1 MPLKPRRDENG
12 VVIPHDDPDIL
23 PEHGIIRRV
32 SEELLVNDEKLGG
45 RRISTFAFNPSSGV
59 NGGLS
64 VDLQN
69 EIEEAGLDAKAYV
82 TTPQWVGSVR
92 IEAQLLR
99 DEGFIIGS
107 DPIES
112 NPYHGEVW
120 GLFTKGKRRR
130 LLAMCEWFVQIE
142 GVAIDK

>member
-1 MPLKPRRDENG
+1 MPLKPQRDENG
-12 VVIPHDDPDIL
+12 VVIPHDHPGIL

-32 SEELLVNDEKLGG
+32 SEELLVNDEKLAG
-45 RRISTFAFNPSSGV
+45 RRISTMAFKPSSGD

-69 EIEEAGLDAKAYV
+69 EIEKAGLDAKAYV
-82 TTPQWVGSVR
+82 TTPQWMGSVR
-92 IEAQLLR
+92 IEAGQLR
-99 DEGFIIGS
+99 DEGFIVGS

-120 GLFTKGKRRR
+120 GNFTRPKKRR
-130 LLAMCEWFVQIE
+130 LLAICEWFVRIDD
-142 GVAIDK
+142 VAIDK

>member
-1 MPLKPRRDENG
+1 MPLKPPRDENG

-32 SEELLVNDEKLGG
+32 SAELLVNDEKLGG

-69 EIEEAGLDAKAYV
+69 EIEKAGLDARAYV

-92 IEAQLLR
+92 IEARLLH

-130 LLAMCEWFVQIE
+130 LLAMCEWFVRIE
-142 GVAIDK
+142 GVAIDR